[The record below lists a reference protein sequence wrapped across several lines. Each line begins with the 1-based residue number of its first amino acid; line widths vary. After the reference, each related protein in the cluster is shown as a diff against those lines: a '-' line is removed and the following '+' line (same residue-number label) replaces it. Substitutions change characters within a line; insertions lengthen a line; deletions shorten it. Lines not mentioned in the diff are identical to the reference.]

1 MSPTTMGEPTR
12 NASRRQAAADG
23 ADLAAPPLL
32 PKGAYAA
39 ELHRFS
45 HGAFDATAL
54 GDGFIMLPAR
64 IILPNPAPEER
75 PAIRECLGGA
85 PDSALLHV
93 SIPLVLRGNDPILT
107 DNGSGDKFQPSAGKL
122 AANPRG
128 ADIDPASTT
137 KLVFTHA
144 LPGNAGGTVLPD
156 RKLRGGRIDPW
167 GRGP

>member
-12 NASRRQAAADG
+12 NASRRQVAAEG

-64 IILPNPAPEER
+64 IILPNTAPEKR
-75 PAIRECLGGA
+75 PAIRECLGGV
-85 PDSALLHV
+85 PDSALLQV
-93 SIPLVLRGNDPILT
+93 SIPLVLRRNDLILA

-122 AANPRG
+122 AAIPRAAG
-128 ADIDPASTT
+128 IDPASTT
-137 KLVFTHA
+137 KLVFTYA
-144 LPGNAGGTVLPD
+144 LPGNAGGTVLPNG
-156 RKLRGGRIDPW
+156 KLRGGRIDPW
-167 GRGP
+167 GGGP

>member
-12 NASRRQAAADG
+12 KVSRRQVAAAG

-64 IILPNPAPEER
+64 IILPNTAPEER

-85 PDSALLHV
+85 PDSALLQV
-93 SIPLVLRGNDPILT
+93 SIPLVLRGDDLIVA
-107 DNGSGDKFQPSAGKL
+107 DNGSGDKFRPSVGKL
-122 AANPRG
+122 AANPRAAG
-128 ADIDPASTT
+128 IDPASTT
-137 KLVFTHA
+137 KLVFTRA
-144 LPGNAGGTVLPD
+144 LPGRAGGTVLPD
-156 RKLRGGRIDPW
+156 GKLRGGRFDPRR
-167 GRGP
+167 RGP